1 MRPRK
6 PARERGLP
14 FLSTPIASFGAACV
28 LLLAGPAV
36 GQEIGNER
44 FRITLEVAQD
54 GPVVVMSRTDEPG
67 IVRRLV
73 PAIDVLS
80 ADADPGYTTT
90 RIENEVSLTAGW
102 KRAGAAADPD
112 LFRAASPQRHRAR
125 AISRKG
131 TRDLVFAF
139 EPTRDYELG
148 LRIELPSGREAPV
161 IETSIVPRREG
172 WYSAAFAG
180 IAPRDPATIDF
191 LFQPLVWSWKRFPR
205 RAYLTPETFATTA
218 ATFVTVG
225 GITEGLAADPS
236 EIPYRFATF
245 DNSRFG
251 LVLRDATGQARPLV
265 FAPVLGTAESK
276 RRAGERFTF
285 RARYVLSG
293 GGWYAGVRHVLRDI
307 AGYRNERQ
315 NGPVSLNQTLER
327 MIAFAMDDAYSG
339 WVPELKGFDYRFD
352 VPGTVKV
359 VSALHA
365 LGVALVTGDV
375 EIYRRR
381 ALPLIEYIM
390 SREKYLYGTDEAIT
404 SQNPSHFLRGPC
416 VEIAELASLF
426 EMTGGKSVVFRRESE
441 RIFGKPRRLNLLTD
455 TGGGTWQDQL
465 AMFRMTRDTSWL
477 AKSRA
482 GAEAHIAAE
491 LDRLPTDFDTNPAL
505 IDKQAAFYTDYG
517 PRWFDL
523 YELYEA
529 TTERRYLDAAVESA
543 RAMLLMLRS
552 NPMAPD
558 TDIVANEGGKVPGI
572 FPGRRVTGEKWEERN
587 TVTEIPEERV
597 PAWRTSLV
605 GLPPE
610 QGGTYGY
617 GPIMLTHH
625 AAWLLRLAHHAK
637 DDLLRDAAV
646 NAVIGRYENFPG
658 YYYTSLAT
666 TVYQKADY
674 PLHPYY
680 DIKYNAIFYNH
691 VWPHIA
697 LLVDYLVSDAFYR
710 SRGEID
716 FPSAYAPG
724 YAYLTSK
731 VYGHRLGRVFGDG
744 GIALWMP
751 RDAVRLSTSAVN
763 HLFGVGK
770 NDLYLILMNTSP
782 TEEQVRLSLNGD
794 VLPWNADRDYPV
806 SWLGGSSG
814 SPRLAGGELSA
825 RIPAYGLAVAKI
837 QGLTIDTSFQ
847 RRVAA
852 PPATPPSDQ
861 SYARIDTGR
870 TAIGTVTGMRFSVVP
885 EFADAYVYLDATEKQ
900 TREVRFRY
908 RIGDGAW
915 VDVRDEAYPFEL
927 SVHLPRPEQ
936 AVEVQ
941 IEAIDRANRKHEGP
955 RLRLAP

>member
-1 MRPRK
+1 M
-6 PARERGLP
+6 
-14 FLSTPIASFGAACV
+14 ASLGAVYVV
-28 LLLAGPAV
+28 LLSGPAV
-36 GQEIGNER
+36 AQEIGNER
-44 FRITLEVAQD
+44 YRVSLEIARE
-54 GPVVVMSRTDEPG
+54 GPVVVISLTDEPG

-73 PAIDVLS
+73 PAIDVLFT
-80 ADADPGYTTT
+80 DADPGYTST
-90 RIENEVSLTAGW
+90 RIEHEVSLTAGW
-102 KRAGAAADPD
+102 KRGGAVADPD
-112 LFRAASPQRHRAR
+112 LFHAASPRRHRPL
-125 AISRKG
+125 AISRRG
-131 TRDLVFAF
+131 TRDLLFAF

-148 LRIELPSGREAPV
+148 LRIELPSGRHAPV
-161 IETSIVPRREG
+161 IETSIVARREG
-172 WYSAAFAG
+172 WVSASFAG
-180 IAPRDPATIDF
+180 IPPRDPAAIDF
-191 LFQPLVWSWKRFPR
+191 LFQPLVWSWKRFPAR
-205 RAYLTPETFATTA
+205 TYLTPETFATTA
-218 ATFVTVG
+218 ATFVTVAG
-225 GITEGLAADPS
+225 TTEGLAVDPS
-236 EIPYRFATF
+236 EIPFRFATF
-245 DNSRFG
+245 NNSRFG
-251 LVLRDATGQARPLV
+251 LVLRDAAGQARPMV

-276 RRAGERFTF
+276 LRAGERFTF

-315 NGPVSLNQTLER
+315 NGPVTLNQTLER
-327 MIAFAMDDAYSG
+327 MITFAMDDAHSG

-365 LGVALVTGDV
+365 LGVALVTGDMEV
-375 EIYRRR
+375 YRRR
-381 ALPLIEYIM
+381 ALPLIEYVM
-390 SREKYLYGTDEAIT
+390 SREKYLYTVDEAIT

-416 VEIAELASLF
+416 VEIGELAGLF
-426 EMTGGKSVVFRRESE
+426 EMTGGTSVAFRREAE

-465 AMFRMTRDTSWL
+465 AMFRMTRDKDWL

-482 GAEAHIAAE
+482 GAGAHIAAE
-491 LDRLPTDFDTNPAL
+491 LDRPPTDFNTNPAL
-505 IDKQAAFYTDYG
+505 VDKQAAFYTDYG

-529 TTERRYLDAAVESA
+529 TGDRRYLDAAVVGA

-552 NPMAPD
+552 NPMAPNAE
-558 TDIVANEGGKVPGI
+558 IVANEGGRVPGI
-572 FPGRRVTGEKWEERN
+572 FAGRRVTGEQWEDRN
-587 TVTEIPEERV
+587 TLTEIPEERV

-625 AAWLLRLAHHAK
+625 AAWLLRLAHHAQ

-658 YYYTSLAT
+658 YYFTSLAT

-691 VWPHIA
+691 VWPHVA

-710 SRGEID
+710 SRGAID

-731 VYGHRLGRVFGDG
+731 VYGHRLGRVFGDA

-751 RDAVRLSTSAVN
+751 RGAVRVSTTAVN

-770 NDLYLILMNTSP
+770 SDLYLILMNTSP
-782 TEEQVRLSLNGD
+782 NEEQVRVSLSQE
-794 VLPWNADRDYPV
+794 VVPWNADRDYPV

-814 SPRLAGGELSA
+814 SPRLAGGGLSA
-825 RIPAYGLAVAKI
+825 RIPPYGLAVAKI
-837 QGLTIDTSFQ
+837 QGLTVDTSFQ

-852 PPATPPSDQ
+852 PPAATPSDR
-861 SYARIDTGR
+861 SYARVDTGLA
-870 TAIGTVTGMRFSVVP
+870 AIGTVTGIRISVVP

-908 RIGDGAW
+908 RIGSGAW
-915 VDVRDEAYPFEL
+915 TDVRDEAYPFEL
-927 SVHLPRPEQ
+927 SVHLPEPEQ
-936 AVEVQ
+936 PAEVQ
-941 IEAIDRANRKHEGP
+941 IEAIDRDNRKHEGP
-955 RLRLAP
+955 RLRLAS